1 MNIKVSVI
9 VAIHRI
15 GINLNNAL
23 IALKNQ
29 TFKDMEVLLVDA
41 DTSDGTTEIMQSF
54 LSDKR
59 FRYIRTDS
67 DSISLARNR
76 GISEAKGKYA

>member
-1 MNIKVSVI
+1 MVKVSVI

-15 GINLNNAL
+15 GINLKNAL
-23 IALKNQ
+23 NALKNQ
-29 TFKDMEVLLVDA
+29 TFKDMEILLIDA

-59 FRYIRTDS
+59 FRYIRADS
-67 DSISLARNR
+67 DSISHARNM
-76 GISEAKGKYA
+76 GIQESKGKYI